1 MEVFS
6 KSDIGLVRN
15 QNQDDCRFGVI
26 SPSCVWAVV
35 CDGMGGA
42 NGGNIASATAVDYIS
57 TKITDLY
64 KDDMT
69 RADWRAYGRN
79 CCQCQYESI

>member
-26 SPSCVWAVV
+26 SRCCVLAVV
-35 CDGMGGA
+35 CVGLGGA
-42 NGGNIASATAVDYIS
+42 KGGNIAWATAVDYMSSKIS
-57 TKITDLY
+57 DLY
-64 KDDMT
+64 
-69 RADWRAYGRN
+69 
-79 CCQCQYESI
+79 

>member
-57 TKITDLY
+57 TKIIARVHLEEFEKGIILPHQNY
-64 KDDMT
+64 
-69 RADWRAYGRN
+69 RFVQR
-79 CCQCQYESI
+79 

>member
-6 KSDIGLVRN
+6 KSDIGLVRY

-35 CDGMGGA
+35 CDGMGG
-42 NGGNIASATAVDYIS
+42 
-57 TKITDLY
+57 L
-64 KDDMT
+64 
-69 RADWRAYGRN
+69 ADGELRCKRR
-79 CCQCQYESI
+79 